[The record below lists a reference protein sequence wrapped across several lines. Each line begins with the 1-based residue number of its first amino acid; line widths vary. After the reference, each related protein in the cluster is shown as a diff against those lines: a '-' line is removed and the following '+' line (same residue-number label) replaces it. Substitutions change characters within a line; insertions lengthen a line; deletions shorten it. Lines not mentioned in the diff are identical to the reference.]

1 MADTKQNSKIKPALK
16 SSITKTQ
23 PREGDFYSIIIAFI
37 RTTHDTFDANQLT
50 RNVDRSIYQS
60 Q

>member
-23 PREGDFYSIIIAFI
+23 LREGDFYSILTTFI
-37 RTTHDTFDANQLT
+37 RTTHDTFD
-50 RNVDRSIYQS
+50 VH
-60 Q
+60 